1 MNEGL
6 YHVVLVNDRTGS
18 RLQLTGYPEP
28 HEKACNFRRACTT
41 NHVQSHKELR
51 LILEE
56 VK

>member
-1 MNEGL
+1 MNEKL

-28 HEKACNFRRACTT
+28 HDKACNFRWANET
-41 NHVQSHKELR
+41 NHYKSHKELR

-56 VK
+56 SK